1 MKYLNLV
8 EVHTEP
14 AQQQAISQLCS
25 VTGPLNASEAGVDHA
40 LKKTSLLFH

>member
-14 AQQQAISQLCS
+14 AQQQAIFTVVLSYLTFEC
-25 VTGPLNASEAGVDHA
+25 
-40 LKKTSLLFH
+40 K